1 MTAKDSAAFF
11 LNLSAQIQAYL
22 DSAGKPME
30 AGILIR
36 DFCKKNQDVKVADAE
51 VALSLLLN
59 KGLVVTDPQ
68 MMLELEAA

>member
-11 LNLSAQIQAYL
+11 LELSARIQAYL
-22 DSAGKPME
+22 NSVGRPME
-30 AGILIR
+30 AGVLIK
-36 DFCKKNQDVKVADAE
+36 DFCKKNQHVRVADAE

-59 KGLVVTDPQ
+59 QGVVVADPQ